1 MRAIIGALLR
11 DHASHGPQQE
21 GRARFPEF
29 AYAFFEPPRKYL
41 DSLHS
46 TERREAIKVADDDR
60 WGLYYGAKMLSRE
73 SDEAKLFWSLLDES
87 HGGDFLAFYLYCN
100 ELIQTTAGVVLN
112 AQGCVFANTY
122 YELKEKVKE
131 FESHAK
137 MRKKV
142 GANPADPP
150 WDRLAAISDADA
162 LALGGQQCVW
172 LPLVDALEATEKV
185 LQKGNP
191 RLREGALKATRD
203 IAVEAEGRSRKWGA
217 AQLECVDMALWLR
230 VLTHLYRE
238 EQAHRRAAV
247 RLCSKPR

>member
-1 MRAIIGALLR
+1 M
-11 DHASHGPQQE
+11 
-21 GRARFPEF
+21 
-29 AYAFFEPPRKYL
+29 
-41 DSLHS
+41 
-46 TERREAIKVADDDR
+46 
-60 WGLYYGAKMLSRE
+60 
-73 SDEAKLFWSLLDES
+73 
-87 HGGDFLAFYLYCN
+87 AFYLYCN

-131 FESHAK
+131 FEAHAK

-217 AQLECVDMALWLR
+217 SQLECVDMALWLR

-247 RLCSKPR
+247 